1 MGIDAG
7 FDMIPRLTR
16 GAVDKN
22 DWSSFIRQVRE
33 YYEKDQRVDV
43 RPNYLLFTTGENPML
58 PFEGHKFL
66 RFSSKISGSHAAST
80 NTNSYIRTVTR
91 IATAHFGSR
100 VRPWD
105 ESVDQNGHYSWTEV
119 HETIGSYEQ
128 VNHLV
133 HKTGRCGADHIPSL
147 TKTDLQCRLLNLSLI
162 RILSRSWI
170 QRCTKPVQ
178 FLERGEASLLD
189 SIFPKEAAFWS
200 RHLSSCAK
208 HASRVSRTHNRR
220 QAQVTF

>member
-128 VNHLV
+128 PDEDGPPMSVAEFVFDTNPVEELDSTLYETRSIPGKGRGLV
-133 HKTGRCGADHIPSL
+133 ARFNIPQGS
-147 TKTDLQCRLLNLSLI
+147 
-162 RILSRSWI
+162 RILVETPLIVRETCL
-170 QRCTKPVQ
+170 Q
-178 FLERGEASLLD
+178 SL
-189 SIFPKEAAFWS
+189 SNP
-200 RHLSSCAK
+200 
-208 HASRVSRTHNRR
+208 
-220 QAQVTF
+220 